1 MSQIARLIGQLSG
14 TTTPV
19 LKACIVTAVD
29 RTSRSIDCE
38 PLDESA
44 PILGCSLQGDQEGE
58 EGFLLLP
65 KVGSYVIVGLVDGQ
79 DTGAV
84 LLTDTLEALELK
96 IGDKTLHFTSEGIV
110 FNGGDL
116 GGLIKVE
123 ELTTK
128 LNTIERDINSLK
140 QAISTWTPIPSDGG
154 AALKAAITSW
164 AGKQLQQSRR
174 GDYEDPNVKH

>member
-29 RTSRSIDCE
+29 RTSRSVDCE
-38 PLDESA
+38 PLDEGA
-44 PILGCSLQGDQEGE
+44 PILSCSLQGDQDGE
-58 EGFLLLP
+58 DGFLLIP

-79 DTGAV
+79 DAGVV
-84 LLTDTLEALELK
+84 LLTDELDALDVK
-96 IGDKTLHFTSEGIV
+96 IGDRTLSFTPEGIV
-110 FNGGDL
+110 FNGGNL

-128 LNTIERDINSLK
+128 LNTIEQDINSLK
-140 QAISTWTPIPSDGG
+140 QALSTWTPIPSDGG
-154 AALKAAITSW
+154 AALKAAVTSW
-164 AGKQLQQSRR
+164 AGKQLQKSKR

>member
-1 MSQIARLIGQLSG
+1 MSQIAKLIGQLSG
-14 TTTPV
+14 SAPAV
-19 LKACIVTAVD
+19 LKGCGDKYVD
-29 RTSRSIDCE
+29 RDARAVDCE

-79 DTGAV
+79 DTGVV
-84 LLTDTLEALELK
+84 LLTDELEALDVK

-110 FNGGDL
+110 FNGGEL
-116 GGLIKVE
+116 GGIIKIE
-123 ELTTK
+123 ELTAK
-128 LNTIERDINSLK
+128 LNTIEQDINALK
-140 QAISTWTPIPSDGG
+140 QALSAWTPIPSDGG
-154 AALKAAITSW
+154 AALKAAVTSW
-164 AGKQLQQSRR
+164 AGKPLQKSKR

>member
-14 TTTPV
+14 TTSPV

-29 RTSRSIDCE
+29 RTSRSVDCE

-58 EGFLLLP
+58 DGFLLLP

-79 DTGAV
+79 DTGVV
-84 LLTDTLEALELK
+84 LLTDELDALEVK

-110 FNGGDL
+110 FNGGKH
-116 GGLIKVE
+116 GGIIKIE

-128 LNTIERDINSLK
+128 LNTIEQDINALK
-140 QAISTWTPIPSDGG
+140 QALSTWVPIPSDGG
-154 AALKAAITSW
+154 AALKAAVTSW
-164 AGKQLQQSRR
+164 ATKPLQQSKR

>member
-1 MSQIARLIGQLSG
+1 MSQIAKLIGQLSG
-14 TTTPV
+14 GAPS
-19 LKACIVTAVD
+19 VD
-29 RTSRSIDCE
+29 RDARAVDCE

-65 KVGSYVIVGLVDGQ
+65 KVGCYVIVGLVDGQ
-79 DTGAV
+79 DTGVV
-84 LLTDTLEALELK
+84 LLTDELDALEVK
-96 IGDKTLHFTSEGIV
+96 IGDKTLVFSSEGIV

-128 LNTIERDINSLK
+128 LNTIEQDINSLK
-140 QAISTWTPIPSDGG
+140 QALSSWTPIPSDGG
-154 AALKAAITSW
+154 AALKAAVTSW
-164 AGKQLQQSRR
+164 AAKQLKQSKRS
-174 GDYEDPNVKH
+174 DYEDKLIKH